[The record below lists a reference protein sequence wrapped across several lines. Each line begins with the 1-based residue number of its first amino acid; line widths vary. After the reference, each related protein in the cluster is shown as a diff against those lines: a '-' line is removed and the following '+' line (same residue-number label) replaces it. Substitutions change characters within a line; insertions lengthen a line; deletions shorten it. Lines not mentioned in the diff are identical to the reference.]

1 MTFVSGGLDMS
12 VYAVVAV
19 KGLDASKK
27 RLSSVLSPQ
36 ERTQLT
42 LAMLEDVLN
51 ALQTSTIDKIVIV
64 SNDFT
69 LRDFAS
75 KFNAIHLVQKISG
88 LNSAV
93 EEATEWCMQKG
104 AEAVLVLPADIPL
117 MSSEDVD
124 TIVELGGL

>member
-1 MTFVSGGLDMS
+1 MF

-64 SNDFT
+64 SNDLT
-69 LRDFAS
+69 VMRILQANSMPYIWS
-75 KFNAIHLVQKISG
+75 KKSAG
-88 LNSAV
+88 LNSAI
-93 EEATEWCMQKG
+93 EEATEWCMQEG
-104 AEAVLVLPADIPL
+104 DRSSARTASRYPAY
-117 MSSEDVD
+117 VF
-124 TIVELGGL
+124 